1 MKLSVKQLSRAAVIA
16 ALYVA
21 LCFFLKPISFGVIQ
35 FRVSEALC
43 ILPIFMP
50 EAICGLFIGC
60 FLSNFLGG
68 TSVVLLDAILGSLT
82 TLIAAYLTRRMY
94 KSTKNF
100 YLALLPPVILNAL
113 IVGTYLPFIY
123 MQDTISVPIVL
134 WSIFSV
140 FLGEAVVIFLLGYPL
155 AKALSKA
162 KFFNC

>member
-1 MKLSVKQLSRAAVIA
+1 MKLTVKQLSRAAVIA

-21 LCFFLKPISFGVIQ
+21 LCFFLKPISFGVVQ

-43 ILPIFMP
+43 VLPVFVP

-82 TLIAAYLTRRMY
+82 TLMAAIFTRRIY
-94 KSTKNF
+94 KSTENIF
-100 YLALLPPVILNAL
+100 LSLIPPVVLNAL

-123 MQDTISVPIVL
+123 MQDNISALVVL
-134 WSIFSV
+134 GSMLSV
-140 FLGEAVVIFLLGYPL
+140 FAGEAAVIFLLGYPL
-155 AKALSKA
+155 AKALAKT
-162 KFFNC
+162 KFFKY

>member
-1 MKLSVKQLSRAAVIA
+1 MKLTVKQLSRAAVIA

-35 FRVSEALC
+35 FRISEALC

-68 TSVVLLDAILGSLT
+68 ASVVLVDAILGSLT
-82 TLIAAYLTRRMY
+82 TLLAAYLTRRIY
-94 KSTKNF
+94 KDTKNF
-100 YLALLPPVILNAL
+100 YLSLIPPVILNAL

-123 MQDTISVPIVL
+123 MQDTLSVFVVL
-134 WSIFSV
+134 WSILSV
-140 FLGEAVVIFLLGYPL
+140 FLGEAVVIYLIGYPF
-155 AKALSKA
+155 AKALSKIR
-162 KFFNC
+162 F

>member
-1 MKLSVKQLSRAAVIA
+1 MKLTVKQLSRSAVIA

-35 FRVSEALC
+35 FRISEALC

-82 TLIAAYLTRRMY
+82 TLLAAFLTRRIY
-94 KSTKNF
+94 KKS
-100 YLALLPPVILNAL
+100 LPLSLLPPVILNAL

-123 MQDTISVPIVL
+123 MQDTISLPVVL
-134 WSIFSV
+134 WSIVSV
-140 FLGEAVVIFLLGYPL
+140 GIGEAAVLFILGYPL
-155 AKALSKA
+155 ARSLSKT